1 MPVKAVAKSPAGED
15 AAFTSRPFSNCSEKS
30 MTRINPYLRFK
41 GNCREAMTFYREI
54 FGGDLTLTTV
64 KDTPMAKQMPAE
76 IQNSIM
82 HSTLT
87 RGDLTLLGSDMAG
100 PEGVTKGNSVVLQ
113 LECMSEEEIR
123 GLYSKLSAGGKATY
137 PV

>member
-1 MPVKAVAKSPAGED
+1 
-15 AAFTSRPFSNCSEKS
+15 
-30 MTRINPYLRFK
+30 
-41 GNCREAMTFYREI
+41 MTFYREI

-64 KDTPMAKQMPAE
+64 KETPMAKQMPAE

-87 RGDLTLLGSDMAG
+87 RGDLTILGSDMAG

-137 PV
+137 PVSPSFWGGLYGQLTDKFGVDWMLNYAKPM